1 MSKDYISKQGE
12 VDRELVMRFL
22 SQLNDIL
29 HLAYY
34 STPPHISSKTLIKRA
49 KEITASLLSMLEA

>member
-1 MSKDYISKQGE
+1 MNKDYISKQGE

-22 SQLNDIL
+22 NQLNDIL

-34 STPPHISSKTLIKRA
+34 STPPYISSKTLIKRA